1 MVLVVK
7 QTACNSISLHLVS
20 GNLIVQASSRPQ
32 EGIPLMKNGNVPLDG
47 DALKI
52 NEADLPKFKGCPWL
66 KRLVGGEELL
76 NGRKRWV
83 LWLKDVPMEEI
94 SEHPEVMKRVELC
107 AALRKKM
114 KKGHECPDPRV
125 FMSTLNP
132 SSFLAVP
139 LIFSEMRPYVIAD
152 FFDGCFIPTNQVQI
166 VSNAE
171 TYHFGVLSSAMH
183 MTWILAVAGRLDLR
197 MRYSESMCWNTFPWP
212 CSPNSFLKQEIG
224 KAAEEVVLARKEQS
238 KASLA
243 ELYDCKPMPSR
254 LKQAH
259 QQLDALV
266 DRIYGAESN
275 PSADRRLNILTEMYC
290 GAKRMPQ
297 IEDWM

>member
-1 MVLVVK
+1 
-7 QTACNSISLHLVS
+7 
-20 GNLIVQASSRPQ
+20 
-32 EGIPLMKNGNVPLDG
+32 MKNGNVPLDG

-83 LWLKDVPMEEI
+83 LWLKNVPMEEI
-94 SEHPEVMKRVELC
+94 AEHPEVMKRVELC

-125 FMSTLNP
+125 FRDTINP
-132 SSFLAVP
+132 DSFLAMP
-139 LIFSEMRPYVIAD
+139 LVSSEKRPYVIAD
-152 FFDGCFIPTNQVQI
+152 FFDSRFIPTNQVQI
-166 VSNAE
+166 ISSAE
-171 TYHFGVLSSAMH
+171 MYHLGVISSAMH
-183 MTWILAVAGRLDLR
+183 MAWIRAVAGRLDLR
-197 MRYSESMCWNTFPWP
+197 IRYSESMCWNTFPWP
-212 CSPNSFLKQEIG
+212 CNPSADLKKEIG
-224 KAAEEVVLARKEQS
+224 KAAEYLVLARKEQN
-238 KASLA
+238 KAFLA

-254 LKQAH
+254 LKRAH
-259 QQLDALV
+259 QELDALV
-266 DRIYGAESN
+266 DQIYGVESN
-275 PSADRRLNILTEMYC
+275 PSVDRRLNILTEMYC